1 MNHSIIKQ
9 LVVAAVVCVCGA
21 VPTVPVAAETEAPV
35 TIPNTSAGIWQ
46 AVDSHMQELHAAIAQ
61 GKLNTMHQHAY
72 AVRDLVR
79 SLPSHSANLPAEAL
93 AKVTAQ
99 TKFVDT
105 LAERLDQTGDAND
118 KAGTE
123 SNVSKLEGVLKT
135 IRDQYTS
142 SR

>member
-1 MNHSIIKQ
+1 MNRSIIKQ
-9 LVVAAVVCVCGA
+9 LVVAAVIGGCGA
-21 VPTVPVAAETEAPV
+21 LPTVTVAEETEAPV
-35 TIPNTSAGIWQ
+35 TIPDTSAGIWQ
-46 AVDSHMQELHAAIAQ
+46 AVDGQMQELRAAIAQ
-61 GKLNTMHQHAY
+61 GKLNTVHQNAF

-79 SLPSHSANLPAEAL
+79 SLPSHSATLPAEAL

-123 SNVSKLEGVLKT
+123 TNVSKLEGVLKT
-135 IRDQYTS
+135 IRDQYAS
-142 SR
+142 SK